1 MTGFKLKSNGERTV
15 QTILEENNIPFV
27 GEKSIRTGRE
37 RPQRLDFYI
46 ELNGNKYA
54 IEYMGQQ
61 HFVQS
66 TGHWD
71 KPLEYVQELDRVK
84 KEYCEKNDINLL
96 YINYPLLDKRVILDM
111 ISEFLNIKLEY
122 TEGIKDFYIGTE
134 KEQEVIEFYLN
145 STQKE
150 TQMEFGMTENE
161 VKGLMRRRGIIKRFK
176 SVIGL
181 NIKTL
186 EEIRFDTLKEA
197 QEWIGS
203 EGVRGCINGT
213 RKTCK
218 SYLWRYEDEDFS
230 EVAKTITDKRIKVF
244 EAIKGSKTIKL
255 PLHMMTKE
263 INADIA
269 SIVDCAKGNRN
280 TVKGY
285 KIKEIAGQE
294 KEDIL
299 KSISYIDYIQNYK

>member
-15 QTILEENNIPFV
+15 QTILEENNIPFI

-150 TQMEFGMTENE
+150 TQTEFGMTENE

-203 EGVRGCINGT
+203 AGVRGCINGT

-244 EAIKGSKTIKL
+244 VATKGSEVIKL
-255 PLHMMTKE
+255 PLHMMTKR
-263 INADIA
+263 ISSDVA

-285 KIKEIAGQE
+285 KVREATEQE
-294 KEDIL
+294 KEDTL
-299 KSISYIDYIQNYK
+299 ESISYIDYIQNYK

>member
-15 QTILEENNIPFV
+15 QTILEENNIPFI
-27 GEKSIRTGRE
+27 GEKSIRTGRK

-46 ELNGNKYA
+46 ELKGNKYA

-71 KPLEYVQELDRVK
+71 KPLEYVKKLDRIK
-84 KEYCEKNDINLL
+84 KEYCEKNDIKLL
-96 YINYPLLDKRVILDM
+96 YINYPILDKRVILDM

-122 TEGIKDFYIGTE
+122 TEGIKEFYIGTE
-134 KEQEVIEFYLN
+134 KEKEVIDFYLK

-150 TQMEFGMTENE
+150 TQREFGMTENE
-161 VKGLMRRRGIIKRFK
+161 VKGLMRRRGITKRFK
-176 SVIGL
+176 KVVGL

-186 EEIRFDTLKEA
+186 EEVTFDTLTEA

-203 EGVRGCINGT
+203 AGVRGCVTGT
-213 RKTCK
+213 KKTCK
-218 SYLWRYEDEDFS
+218 GYLWRYEDEDFS

-244 EAIKGSKTIKL
+244 VATKGSEVIKL
-255 PLHMMTKE
+255 PLHMMTKR
-263 INADIA
+263 INVDVS
-269 SIVDCAKGNRN
+269 SITDCAKGNRK
-280 TVKGY
+280 TAKGY
-285 KIKEIAGQE
+285 TIREALDKE

-299 KSISYIDYIQNYK
+299 KGISFIDYIQNYK

>member
-1 MTGFKLKSNGERTV
+1 MAGFKLKSNGERTV
-15 QTILEENNIPFV
+15 QTILEENNIPFI

-46 ELNGNKYA
+46 ELDGNKYA

-71 KPLEYVQELDRVK
+71 KPLEYVQELDKVK

-203 EGVRGCINGT
+203 AGIRGCINGT

-263 INADIA
+263 INADVA